1 MNPDLRNE
9 SEAQENNKIHV
20 QADLKEICILF
31 EDSSC
36 EHRGYLD
43 LKTGETIQ
51 IFDDIMDPDEI
62 EYLDEKVDE
71 GLGERYIKIPNAQS
85 YEGYQDMEDFIET
98 VNSVKLKEKLYKAIT
113 RKGAF
118 KQFKDVLNS
127 SPKERERWFKFK
139 DEIVMGR
146 VNEWLEEKGI
156 EIIPQ
161 KPIEI
166 REISLR
172 EINESKEI
180 DESWKGFCA
189 RGCLECDSKEGFQEK
204 YLVISRCPD
213 SEEEEHWLDE
223 ILKKKFGIK
232 HNGITAGI
240 FNDSRGLINSA
251 VCGKCGSQ
259 DIFFDF

>member
-1 MNPDLRNE
+1 M
-9 SEAQENNKIHV
+9 SEKIRV
-20 QADLKEICILF
+20 PVDLKEICNLF
-31 EDSSC
+31 EDSSI

-43 LKTGETIQ
+43 LKTGEIIQ

-62 EYLDEKVDE
+62 EYLDDKVDE
-71 GLGERYIKIPNAQS
+71 GFGKRYITIPKVQS
-85 YEGYQDMEDFIET
+85 CESYQDMEDFIEAI
-98 VNSVKLKEKLYKAIT
+98 NSDKIKERLYKAIT

-118 KQFKDVLNS
+118 RLFKDVLNS
-127 SPKERERWFKFK
+127 YPKERDRWFKFK
-139 DEIVMGR
+139 DEMVMGR
-146 VNEWLEEKGI
+146 VNEWLDEEGI

-180 DESWKGFCA
+180 EESWKGFRA
-189 RGCLECDSKEGFQEK
+189 RGCLKCDSEEGFKER
-204 YLVISRCPD
+204 YFVISRCPD

-223 ILKKKFGIK
+223 TLKKKFSVK
-232 HNGITAGI
+232 QHGITAGI
-240 FNDSRGLINSA
+240 FNDDRGLINSA
-251 VCGKCGSQ
+251 VCEKCGSQ